1 MAKAKAK
8 PYPASLLELMETKT
22 AILLKARTF
31 ADMGMAETAQP
42 IWTAAA
48 SCEERIAPLLDALG
62 RNLEAAASRISAASC
77 YQKGGDLSRAANL
90 YQAALAAPLR
100 PNTRR
105 DVETMLAACLDE
117 LTSTAL
123 NRPSRRGVKVQA
135 GT

>member
-1 MAKAKAK
+1 MAKAKVR
-8 PYPASLLELMETKT
+8 PYSPSLLELMAAKT

-31 ADMGMAETAQP
+31 ADMGMTETAQP

-62 RNLEAAASRISAASC
+62 RHLEAAASRISAASS
-77 YQKGGDLSRAANL
+77 YQKGGDQSRAANL

-105 DVETMLAACLDE
+105 DVEAMLAACLDE
-117 LTSTAL
+117 LSGTAT
-123 NRPSRRGVKVQA
+123 NGSPRRGRKVSA
-135 GT
+135 GM